1 MQTTYIF
8 GHKKP
13 DTDSVCSS
21 ICLSYLKNQIGLKS
35 EPRVLGTINNESKFV
50 LDYWNEKPPRYLND
64 VKVQIRNMNYNKNCL
79 LRNDTSIKKSFD
91 ILSDLKVTGLPI
103 VDEEQNLMGY
113 VNLKEISKFLIN
125 GKLTRLVASYDNI
138 VDVLEGKEILRFDD
152 NFEGTIM
159 ATTFKV
165 ETIIEKVNFE
175 RKHIVIVGDRTN
187 TIKFLIAKGVQL
199 IILVGNYQLPADLLE
214 LAKEH
219 KTNIIST
226 PFLAYKTSNKLRLA
240 TNIISVEVNKDPISF
255 KETDYRDDFLE
266 TAKKYGHTNYPV
278 VNKENKC
285 LGMLKLIDRDN
296 YEKKPIILV
305 DHNQKTQSVDGI
317 EEAEILEIIDH
328 HNLGTIGTNTPINF
342 RSMPVG
348 CTCTLIYK
356 IFKESLIMIPKNIA
370 GLMLSAIISDTLA
383 FKSPTTTKMDIEI
396 GNKLAEIAGIDI
408 EKYSYEMFKA
418 GSSIS
423 GMTYNE
429 IITQDFKS
437 FNIDDVKIGI
447 GQINTMDI
455 EAIQNNKQDYINLLN
470 NYEEFDYKIALF
482 FVTDIIKN
490 GSYIYFNESS
500 KNIIEEVYQLENIEQ
515 GTFIPNMVSRKKQM
529 LPGLLEYFT
538 NKI

>member
-383 FKSPTTTKMDIEI
+383 FKSPTTTKIDIEI

>member
-159 ATTFKV
+159 ATTFKA
-165 ETIIEKVNFE
+165 ETIMEKINFE

-219 KTNIIST
+219 KINIIST
-226 PFLAYKTSNKLRLA
+226 PFLSYKTSNKLRLA

-383 FKSPTTTKMDIEI
+383 FKSPTTTKIDIEI

>member
-21 ICLSYLKNQIGLKS
+21 ICLAYLKNQIGLKS

-50 LDYWNEKPPRYLND
+50 LDYWNEKTPRYLND

-125 GKLTRLVASYDNI
+125 GKLTRLVASYNNV

-165 ETIIEKVNFE
+165 ETIMEKINFE

-219 KTNIIST
+219 KINIIST

-278 VNKENKC
+278 VDKENKC
-285 LGMLKLIDRDN
+285 LGMLKLVDRDN

-383 FKSPTTTKMDIEI
+383 FKSPTTTKIDIEI

>member
-159 ATTFKV
+159 ATTFKA
-165 ETIIEKVNFE
+165 ETIMEKINFE

-383 FKSPTTTKMDIEI
+383 FKSPTTTKIDIEI